1 MKLSIWITMSCLV
14 LAGCSSPAPE
24 ESVNRDH
31 AMTTEERI
39 QEIEARTDM
48 PDDVKQQAIQS
59 LRQSQP
65 PQQDSPGAK

>member
-1 MKLSIWITMSCLV
+1 MKLSIWISMGCWV

-24 ESVNRDH
+24 ARVNRDQ
-31 AMTTEERI
+31 AMTNEQRI
-39 QEIEARTDM
+39 QEIETRTDM

-65 PQQDSPGAK
+65 PQQDPTGAR